1 MGDVGSDD
9 IDPSAVCPSS
19 HAGDTTIGSQ
29 TLVPGLN
36 TPAGPLVLPAAGY
49 ALGEVIGR
57 GGMGEVVAARDLRIG
72 REVAVKRM
80 RAKQPSAEALARF
93 LREARIQARLDHPA
107 IVPVHELGIDADGLP
122 YFTMKRLT
130 GATLTQKLA
139 EGIPLARSLRAF
151 ADVGLAVELAHSR
164 GVVHRDLKPSNIML
178 GGYGEVYVIDW
189 GIARVIGEDV
199 ATGGGEGSAD
209 IETIDGGTKTG
220 AILGTPGYMAPEQIR
235 GHAVTEQADIYSLGA
250 ILFEILA
257 GEPAHPRGASAIGS
271 TLGAAQVS
279 PAERRPDRGIAP
291 ELDALTFQCLAE
303 LPERRPTAH
312 ELAERVQAFL
322 DGDRDLVH
330 RRRLAGEQM
339 AAARAANEAGDRA
352 LAMQHAGRAT
362 ALDPQNLEAVELLS
376 YLVLQPPVRMPP
388 ALAQRLDDSER
399 QHARHR
405 SSRAQYGYLAVFAM
419 FPLLLLTHVQNW
431 TLVAAFY
438 GLVALGAVLTRMS
451 VASGEPRIRA
461 ILVVLLAGILL
472 FSRIASPFVLT
483 PTAICI
489 VLAMLTPIAWVS
501 ERPRLM
507 AAWAVLAVMLPF
519 VIEWIGV
526 LPTSWWLG
534 DDRLVID
541 STIVRSD
548 GPAVSVGLIITN
560 LAFVMVFT
568 LLVAS
573 VNRERRKAERAM
585 LVQSWHL
592 EQLLPVRPRT

>member
-1 MGDVGSDD
+1 MTRDRDD
-9 IDPSAVCPSS
+9 RHELDPTLAAPPETADATHVEPAARTSWHGAPSARYRLE
-19 HAGDTTIGSQ
+19 AE
-29 TLVPGLN
+29 L
-36 TPAGPLVLPAAGY
+36 
-49 ALGEVIGR
+49 GR
-57 GGMGEVVAARDLRIG
+57 GGMGEVVSAHDEQIG
-72 REVAVKRM
+72 RSVAIKRL
-80 RAKQPSAEALARF
+80 RSAPTPETEARF
-93 LREARIQARLDHPA
+93 LREARIQGRLDHPA
-107 IVPVHELGIDADGLP
+107 VVPVHELGRDDRGQP
-122 YFTMKRLT
+122 YFAMKQLT
-130 GATLTQKLA
+130 GKTLAGVIEQPAGERAFTRNQ
-139 EGIPLARSLRAF
+139 ILRALI
-151 ADVGLAVELAHSR
+151 DVCLAVHFAHER